1 MSAASRSR
9 PSASSNRPP
18 QADALPPV
26 YQPPAHPLNGSAQR
40 ALQNLPRAHDLKR
53 LESHLQAVND
63 TLSNAAADI
72 NDRSYQRQVRL
83 QKAKAKRQQHGL
95 EDTEEDQERAKAC
108 ERMEAEVRDLTTKM
122 DGKVREMID
131 AEAHVQAV
139 KEVLGEVQGNVVAGG
154 GAIAPTQSTLGASQ
168 FRPRR
173 RDVGSDS
180 EEEGD
185 ADSGAGQENVGPSEL
200 LKRKLEEHDARYGGL
215 TLRTKYAQH
224 NSYVHFRRLVH
235 DATHPGADAPP
246 LPNAST
252 WFPSDPRDPH
262 LSDQAPP
269 ERSISPQDEE
279 SDIEIASVR
288 VTVKCPLTLL
298 PMRDPLTSKKCP
310 HSFEKAAILDMLSRS
325 TNWVGGTGRRGGGT
339 QERAMKCPV
348 CEVMLTTS
356 DLYTDPVLV
365 RKIKRLQ
372 AAQAADGDDDLDD
385 SIVSRQRQSQGGT
398 QRRAGLAVDSD
409 DEDIDAD
416 VSSAQRIK
424 SEGAASR
431 SFTIAADAEN
441 EDEEAEAEEDEE
453 SARPTPSQ
461 GGVIVD
467 MGEETEEAEEEEA
480 DEEEE

>member
-1 MSAASRSR
+1 MSTASRSR
-9 PSASSNRPP
+9 PSAPLSRIS
-18 QADALPPV
+18 QEDHLPPI
-26 YQPPAHPLNGSAQR
+26 YEAPAHPLNDSAQR
-40 ALQNLPRAHDLKR
+40 ALQNLLRAHDLQR
-53 LESHLQAVND
+53 LKSHLKAVND

-95 EDTEEDQERAKAC
+95 DDTEEDQQREKAC
-108 ERMEAEVRDLTTKM
+108 EKMKAEVQDLTAKM
-122 DGKVREMID
+122 EQKVRATID

-139 KEVLGEVQGNVVAGG
+139 EDGLGEVHGNVVAGG
-154 GAIAPTQSTLGASQ
+154 GIIAPTQSTLGASQ
-168 FRPRR
+168 FRQRR
-173 RDVGSDS
+173 RVVGSDS
-180 EEEGD
+180 EEEDDVNSDG
-185 ADSGAGQENVGPSEL
+185 GQENVGPTGL
-200 LKRKLEEHDARYGGL
+200 LKRKLEEHDTRYEGL
-215 TLRTKYAQH
+215 TLRTRYAQH

-235 DATHPGADAPP
+235 DATHPGTDAPP

-262 LSDQAPP
+262 QPGQAPT

-279 SDIEIASVR
+279 SDIEIASER
-288 VTVKCPLTLL
+288 ITVKCPLTLL
-298 PMRDPLTSKKCP
+298 PMHDPLTSKKCP

-325 TNWVGGTGRRGGGT
+325 TTWVGGTGRRGGGT

-356 DLYTDPVLV
+356 DLYTDAVLV

-385 SIVSRQRQSQGGT
+385 SIGARQRQTPRGT
-398 QRRAGLAVDSD
+398 QRRGGLEVGSD
-409 DEDIDAD
+409 DEDIDTRI
-416 VSSAQRIK
+416 SSAPRIK
-424 SEGAASR
+424 SERAVSR
-431 SFTIAADAEN
+431 SFTIGADAEN
-441 EDEEAEAEEDEE
+441 VDEEAEEEDET
-453 SARPTPSQ
+453 ARPTPSQ

-467 MGEETEEAEEEEA
+467 MGEETEE